1 MVKDKKDKE
10 IFFVSTPFHLIN
22 STIIA
27 LSKANDTCSI
37 LIFIDQPENNE
48 NPYGSIISNWK
59 NSPFEKI
66 YKFESK
72 EGNSIKKY
80 NFRKRILNEIS
91 ELVNDIRP
99 DTIYTGN
106 DRRIEFIRAYKESI
120 KLNPDC
126 RCHYVDDGLHSYVLF
141 KYAWENPLEILIK
154 RIFYGFWYQR
164 HQVVGGSTFLDK
176 AYLSFPDYSH
186 QLLDNKK
193 KHQIDFSLLKRKEY
207 KRFNK
212 IVLDFFNLKISY
224 IKQLDIILILPH
236 HKELKIF
243 SSIYKQLKELIVEL
257 ASKNYVVGIKYHPFH
272 KTDDFNFRMV
282 SKIKIIPPDIAFEFL
297 IPYIKQKASIIG
309 DVSTVLLTSKLINKD
324 LKVFSLVNSS
334 DSRQNSLHRLSKS
347 LGIKKFETNEE
358 IKLLI
363 S

>member
-1 MVKDKKDKE
+1 MTKVKKHRE

-27 LSKANDTCSI
+27 LSKAKDTYAI
-37 LIFIDQPENNE
+37 LIFIDQPENSE
-48 NPYGSIISNWK
+48 NPYSSIISSWK
-59 NSPFEKI
+59 NSPFVKV

-72 EGNSIKKY
+72 VGNSIKKY
-80 NFRKRILNEIS
+80 NFRKRILNQIS
-91 ELVNDIRP
+91 LLVNDIRP

-106 DRRIEFIRAYKESI
+106 DRRIEFIKAYSESI
-120 KLNPDC
+120 KINPDC

-141 KYAWENPLEILIK
+141 KYAWENPLEILVK
-154 RIFYGFWYQR
+154 KMFYGFWYKRQ
-164 HQVVGGSTFLDK
+164 QVVGGSEFLEK
-176 AYLSFPDYSH
+176 AYLSFPKYSH
-186 QLLDNKK
+186 QLLNNKK
-193 KHQIDFSLLKRKEY
+193 KHQINFSILKREDY
-207 KRFNK
+207 KRLNK
-212 IVLDFFNLKISY
+212 IVLDFFRLKISY

-236 HKELKIF
+236 YKELKMF
-243 SSIYKQLKELIVEL
+243 NSIYKQLKELIVEL

-272 KTDDFNFRMV
+272 QTDDFNFKMI
-282 SKIKIIPPDIAFEFL
+282 SKVKVLPPDIAFEFL

-324 LKVFSLVNSS
+324 LKVFSLVNNS
-334 DSRQNSLHRLSKS
+334 DSRQSSLQKLSKS

-358 IKLLI
+358 IKSLI